1 MDKQLA
7 TIDFDEIET
16 LTPKTRAKLQE
27 RAGQY
32 LNERQK
38 LFEMMARF
46 NVAAEE
52 AQKVVAT
59 ANAYFTTALIELQDL
74 VVNIDNQ
81 LNVID
86 TLLVMPE
93 KDQGL
98 H

>member
-1 MDKQLA
+1 MDNHLA

-16 LTPKTRAKLQE
+16 LTPKARAKLQE

-32 LNERQK
+32 IGERQK
-38 LFEMMARF
+38 LFKMLARF
-46 NVAAEE
+46 NQAAEE

-59 ANAYFTTALIELQDL
+59 ANEYFTTALIELQDL

-81 LNVID
+81 LNIID

-93 KDQGL
+93 KDQGI